1 MPRNGRRV
9 AVFYLRRNGFVEL
22 RMSNL
27 NWCSIERGSSI
38 FDQSKF
44 KFQELPTNSLKSSQE
59 FEFFMSPSFLVVMKP
74 FKESS

>member
-9 AVFYLRRNGFVEL
+9 AVFYLRRNGTVEL

-44 KFQELPTNSLKSSQE
+44 KLPTNSLKSSQE
-59 FEFFMSPSFLVVMKP
+59 FEFFMRPSFLVVMKP